1 MKRPVYERT
10 ELEFKYDMIHIIK
23 SSNNLFREGRMEFTQ
38 LGRTG
43 LKVSR
48 LCLGTMNFGPHT
60 NEKDSSAIMD
70 KALDLGINFFDTAN
84 VYGWKTGEGVTEK
97 IVGRWFAQGGG
108 RREKTIIAT
117 KVYGRMGQWPNQSRL
132 SALHIREACEASLKR
147 MKTDHIDLYQMH
159 HVDRNSPWEEI
170 WQAMEV
176 LVQQGKVLYVG
187 SSNFAGW
194 HIAKAQEA
202 AKARHFMGLVS
213 EQCLYSLNDRM
224 SELEVIP
231 ACKDYGL
238 GLIPWSPL
246 AGGLLGG
253 VLQNIKEGRRMSAD
267 IKKEI
272 EEKRPK
278 LKAWENFCKNLGEAP
293 ADVAL
298 AWMLVN
304 PALTAP
310 IIGPRTMEQ
319 LTGALRAFKIKLG
332 KDAMKKLDE
341 IWPGPGGEA
350 PEAYAW

>member
-1 MKRPVYERT
+1 
-10 ELEFKYDMIHIIK
+10 
-23 SSNNLFREGRMEFTQ
+23 MEFTQ

-43 LKVSR
+43 LNVSR
-48 LCLGTMNFGPHT
+48 ICLGTMNFGPET
-60 NEKDSSAIMD
+60 NEADSFAIMD
-70 KALDLGINFFDTAN
+70 KALELGINFFDTAN
-84 VYGWKTGEGVTEK
+84 VYGWKTGEGVTEQ

-108 RREKTIIAT
+108 RREKVAIAT
-117 KVYGRMGQWPNQSRL
+117 KVYGRMGDWPNHSRL
-132 SALHIREACEASLKR
+132 SALHIRQACEESLRR
-147 MKTDHIDLYQMH
+147 MQTDHIDLYQFH
-159 HVDRNSPWEEI
+159 HVDRLTPWEEI

-194 HIAKAQEA
+194 QIVKANEA
-202 AKARHFMGLVS
+202 AKARHFMGLVC
-213 EQCLYSLNDRM
+213 EQSLYNLDARM
-224 SELEVIP
+224 IELEVIP

-253 VLQNIKEGRRMSAD
+253 VLEKIEKGRRASDDMQ
-267 IKKEI
+267 KKI

-278 LKAWENFCKNLGEAP
+278 LEAWEAFCKEMGEKP

-298 AWMLVN
+298 AWLLNN
-304 PALTAP
+304 PVVTAP

-319 LTGALRAFKIKLG
+319 LTGALRVLKIKLNKG
-332 KDAMKKLDE
+332 ALKKLDE